1 MRNNTIEIRLTS
13 YGTLEVVTI
22 PVKLYKDSY
31 KVVKLRVSAVEKENS
46 FLKVYA
52 SDRDEAGEQVWT
64 SATHDLPYVDK
75 EIING
80 VTYNVYEDYLPQEFC
95 TKDEVNITFAHV
107 VEADGVEQIL
117 TSGTLNL
124 TIGGEGF
131 NYNGTQIPQ
140 QDSLAIKVNKI
151 LEGTFHYDLVISTQA
166 EFEAFIN
173 SLEKNMCSA
182 KSVLFVGDGGNLE
195 FTKEIDYYITI
206 PQTLK
211 RIDGLNNPI
220 LHFIMTGNT
229 VFLKYDNY
237 SELNSPDYSMSNI
250 KFILETSATKI
261 LSGLR
266 GFNNLYNIEIQTIG
280 GYDKIADSDTISGV
294 LADCNNLINCT
305 VDGDLKLRSYTNCD
319 NMVNCKGYIYYL
331 CNNISNSKGLTFGTC
346 NYLTNCLA
354 ENNESLGVGFTYS
367 SYLTNCEAIGS
378 HFYSFANCNYLT
390 NCTGDKSI
398 RNCTYIA
405 STQEDIDSLQQY
417 VDDKIGKVNT
427 ALTDL
432 NSGEGV

>member
-1 MRNNTIEIRLTS
+1 MKNNTIEIRLTS

-31 KVVKLRVSAVEKENS
+31 NVVKLRVSAVEKEKS

-64 SATHDLPYVDK
+64 SATYDLPYVDK

-95 TKDEVNITFAHV
+95 AKDEVNLTFAHV

-151 LEGTFHYDLVISTQA
+151 FEGAFHYDLVINTQA
-166 EFEAFIN
+166 EFEAFYT
-173 SLEKNMCSA
+173 SLDNGTCVA
-182 KSVLFVGDGGNLE
+182 KSVLFVGDGGDKVFVRQDGKGL
-195 FTKEIDYYITI
+195 
-206 PQTLK
+206 TLPNTLF
-211 RIDGLNNPI
+211 ILAGINNAIIHVLN
-220 LHFIMTGNT
+220 HYDRVG
-229 VFLKYDNY
+229 KYDEYKSGAIRYSSRPSTDNY
-237 SELNSPDYSMSNI
+237 MIHNLTIMCKSSKGFASISIANARNITNCICYSYATGLVDDYGVQGFSIGICNCENI
-250 KFILETSATKI
+250 INTQCYAYGRQDETSNGAWSMAFSSCENIVNCLGVANSKGMYADAFDDCK
-261 LSGLR
+261 GLVNCKAD
-266 GFNNLYNIEIQTIG
+266 GTG
-280 GYDKIADSDTISGV
+280 GNRFRQCAY
-294 LADCNNLINCT
+294 LINCT
-305 VDGDLKLRSYTNCD
+305 DKDGTY
-319 NMVNCKGYIYYL
+319 
-331 CNNISNSKGLTFGTC
+331 
-346 NYLTNCLA
+346 
-354 ENNESLGVGFTYS
+354 NESLF
-367 SYLTNCEAIGS
+367 NRC
-378 HFYSFANCNYLT
+378 SFVN
-390 NCTGDKSI
+390 
-398 RNCTYIA
+398 
-405 STQEDIDSLQQY
+405 STQEDVSTLKQY
-417 VDDKIGKVNT
+417 IDDKIGEVNT